1 MRSPARS
8 TSGKKASSS
17 NGQLKLTIPRVV
29 VAGLRGGSGKTTLSI
44 GLLGALRKRG
54 IRAAAFKKG
63 PDYIDAG
70 WLAAAA
76 GVPCYNLDPFLIGK
90 EKIVPSFASHIGDA
104 DCAVIEG
111 NRGLFDGMDSEGSM
125 STAVVAKQLKAPVVV
140 IVDCTKTTRTIAAM
154 LSGVERFERGLA
166 LGGFVLNHVAGK
178 RHESV
183 IRESIERYLKT
194 PVLGAIPRLRD
205 LKMPERHMGLT
216 PQQEHPEVEDA
227 IAWATSVIEKHVDL
241 DALLDV
247 ARGARPLTLES
258 ASIPTKPPPRKAS
271 RPRVGIIV
279 DSAFQFYYP
288 ENLDAL
294 EQKGAELVKLSA
306 LVDKTLPPLDALY
319 IGGGFPETHAIAL
332 SENASFRKS
341 LKRAAEDGLPIYAEC
356 GGLIYLGRDITVS
369 GKPYPMAGVL
379 PIRFELKQKPQAH
392 GYTSLKVLHE
402 NPFLKR
408 GTVLKGHEFHY
419 SKVTALKLKD
429 SMSLAYKMQ
438 RGTGIE
444 GGMDGIT
451 YKNVLATY
459 THLHAL
465 GHPEWAEGILKAARR
480 FSKNKAKSA

>member
-1 MRSPARS
+1 
-8 TSGKKASSS
+8 
-17 NGQLKLTIPRVV
+17 V
-29 VAGLRGGSGKTTLSI
+29 
-44 GLLGALRKRG
+44 
-54 IRAAAFKKG
+54 AAFKKG

-70 WLAAAA
+70 WLASAA
-76 GVPCYNLDPFLIGK
+76 GGPCYNLDPFLIGK
-90 EKIVPSFASHIGDA
+90 WNIVPSFASHIGDS

-111 NRGLFDGMDSEGSM
+111 NRGLFDGMDSQGSM
-125 STAVVAKQLKAPVVV
+125 STAVVARQLKSPAVV

-154 LSGVERFERGLA
+154 LSGVERFERGLTI
-166 LGGFVLNHVAGK
+166 GGFVLNQVAGK

-227 IAWATSVIEKHVDL
+227 IKWATDIVEKHIDL
-241 DALLDV
+241 DALMDV
-247 ARGARPLTLES
+247 ARSAKPLTVKQ
-258 ASIPTKPPPRKAS
+258 APPLPAKGKKS
-271 RPRVGIIV
+271 GIKVGVIV

-288 ENLDAL
+288 ENFDAL
-294 EQKGAELVKLSA
+294 EDMGAELVKLSA

-332 SENASFRKS
+332 SKNASFRKS

-356 GGLIYLGRDITVS
+356 GGLIYLGRDITVG

-379 PIRFELKQKPQAH
+379 PLRFELKRKPQAH
-392 GYTSLKVLHE
+392 GYTSLKVLDE

-408 GTVLKGHEFHY
+408 GAVLKGHEFHY

-429 SMSLAYKMQ
+429 SMAMAYKMQ
-438 RGTGIE
+438 RGAGIE

-451 YKNVLATY
+451 YKGVLATY

>member
-17 NGQLKLTIPRVV
+17 KRQLKLTIPRVV

-70 WLAAAA
+70 WLASAA
-76 GVPCYNLDPFLIGK
+76 GRPCYNLDPFLIGK

-125 STAVVAKQLKAPVVV
+125 STAVVARQLKAPV
-140 IVDCTKTTRTIAAM
+140 ILIIDCTKTTRTIAAM
-154 LSGVERFERGLA
+154 LSGVERFERGLT
-166 LGGFVLNHVAGK
+166 LGGFVLNQVAGK

-227 IAWATSVIEKHVDL
+227 IEWATAVVEKHVDL
-241 DALLDV
+241 DALMDV
-247 ARGARPLTLES
+247 ARSAKPLTVKE
-258 ASIPTKPPPRKAS
+258 APPLPARGEKS
-271 RPRVGIIV
+271 GLKVGVIV

-288 ENLDAL
+288 ENFNVL

-392 GYTSLKVLHE
+392 GYTSLKVLKE

-408 GTVLKGHEFHY
+408 GAVLKGHEFHY

-429 SMSLAYKMQ
+429 SMALAYKMQ

-444 GGMDGIT
+444 GGMDGLT
-451 YKNVLATY
+451 YKGVLATY

-465 GHPEWAEGILKAARR
+465 GHPEWAEGILRAARR